1 MFNVLRQHL
10 GHLHTTWIKTIQQ
23 DPKSSNLSLNE
34 AIDVAQNR
42 PLWRLTFGTTHSKW
56 WMPEM
61 IYRVGIENIFLLQCL
76 YNVHVDACFVQ
87 RLSLCGTTWSSHYSS
102 WVKTTTLHREDVYL
116 LIAWVSAK
124 HSRSVPLAASGPD
137 NGDVCNAAILFI
149 WQDHSNSSRPVSV
162 TYFVH

>member
-10 GHLHTTWIKTIQQ
+10 GRLHTTWIKTIQQ

-87 RLSLCGTTWSSHYSS
+87 RLSLCGTT
-102 WVKTTTLHREDVYL
+102 
-116 LIAWVSAK
+116 
-124 HSRSVPLAASGPD
+124 
-137 NGDVCNAAILFI
+137 
-149 WQDHSNSSRPVSV
+149 
-162 TYFVH
+162 